1 MKYLNTIVVVVVV
14 IIAIIILSK
23 YDIIPTALP
32 WSNFIEAV
40 SVALALLVSYRALTY
55 AKKEYTHHKRSEKTT
70 LLCQNLQRYSND
82 PYVKKLEDYILECAL
97 LDEEG
102 NIIGFD
108 KTKEATNPPCLWEK
122 EMFMHFFEELQ
133 LLIDEDMIDKN
144 VIIDLIGYYVG
155 IFHRIPEF
163 HQDITDYEDERYW
176 KYYLKFVRSI
186 PDDFYN

>member
-1 MKYLNTIVVVVVV
+1 MKYLNTIVVVVV
-14 IIAIIILSK
+14 IIALIILYSYGK
-23 YDIIPTALP
+23 IPTAQN

-40 SVALALLVSYRALTY
+40 SVALALFVSYRALIY
-55 AKKEYTHHKRSEKTT
+55 AKKEYTHHKKSEKTT
-70 LLCQNLQRYSND
+70 LLCQYLQRYSND
-82 PYVKKLEDYILECAL
+82 PYVKKSEYYIMECAL

-102 NIIGFD
+102 DIIGFD
-108 KTKEATNPPCLWEK
+108 KTKEATNPPSIWEK
-122 EMFMHFFEELQ
+122 EMFMHFFEEIQ
-133 LLIDEDMIDKN
+133 LLIDDDMIDRE

-163 HQDITDYEDERYW
+163 HQDIRDYEDERYW